1 MILTDILKKIF
12 GKKKKAKPP
21 VIVITPPKDEI
32 DPLTGEK
39 RKKTVIP
46 TTDPYEANTMKLFD
60 KLFYDFTSNNI
71 QLSEVKSKYT
81 QKVLDN
87 LGATSFV
94 KQMLLNLL
102 STNKVDIVD
111 VDKNYLEN
119 EKNKSTSSSLKNA
132 VVNFNVQDKVNF
144 EDEILKTGIPVLKIV
159 TDITNLYNSI
169 DAKKYFDFKV
179 KIKELYDKQLKYYR
193 DTYGYLKQIKY
204 NLVAPNKLDQTVGE
218 NPNTGGTMQQGTN
231 VGGATTTTP
240 SEADLNT
247 APTQVGTVWPNWENK
262 SYLTSEYVIYN
273 GLTYKNKER
282 IYGNNNNT
290 PDKDNRWD
298 RV

>member
-1 MILTDILKKIF
+1 MILIDILRKIF

-21 VIVITPPKDEI
+21 VVVVTTPKDEI

-71 QLSEVKSKYT
+71 QMSEVKSKYT

-87 LGATSFV
+87 LGANSRITE
-94 KQMLLNLL
+94 MLRNLL
-102 STNKVDIVD
+102 YYKKIDIID
-111 VDKNYLEN
+111 VDKAYLEA
-119 EKNKSTSSSLKNA
+119 EKNKSTFTSIKNA
-132 VVNFNVQDKVNF
+132 VVNFNVQDKINF
-144 EDEILKTGIPVLKIV
+144 ENEISNTGYPVIKIV
-159 TDITNLYNSI
+159 TDIGNLYNSI

-204 NLVAPNKLDQTVGE
+204 NLVAPNKLDKPVGE

-231 VGGATTTTP
+231 TGAQATP
-240 SEADLNT
+240 TPFND
-247 APTQVGTVWPNWENK
+247 GRYPNWTNK
-262 SYLTSEYVIYN
+262 DYTPNTTVYFEGKL
-273 GLTYKNKER
+273 YKT
-282 IYGNNNNT
+282 IQSVYGNNNNT
-290 PDKDNRWD
+290 PNLDGRW
-298 RV
+298 VIL